1 MVEGYKTIL
10 MTKLAESKMAHGEK
24 LTDSQV
30 AGSPRGIFLGL
41 RAPRWRYTAG

>member
-1 MVEGYKTIL
+1 MV
-10 MTKLAESKMAHGEK
+10 HREK

-41 RAPRWRYTAG
+41 VAPEIQVLRAVRSVD